1 MSKVI
6 LGLTIS
12 LDGFA
17 EDINGSVNPLYS
29 DLEQLEESEVMTEF
43 KTKTGAVVMSGKEF
57 YMADDLDGYADG
69 YEFQGPIFIF
79 TDKVPDKHPK
89 ENDLISFTF
98 VTSGVD
104 DAIREAKVVAGDKD
118 VNIIGSALTAQLC
131 LKTDL
136 IDELQVDIIPRFLN
150 EGYRPFDNIGDL
162 NKRVE
167 RILVKELPAGRV
179 HIRYNILTI
188 GKF

>member
-12 LDGFA
+12 LDGYA
-17 EDINGSVNPLYS
+17 EDIKGSVNSLYS
-29 DLEQLEESEVMTEF
+29 DLEQLAESEVMDEF
-43 KTKTGAVVMSGKEF
+43 KMDTGAVVMSGKEF

-79 TDKVPDKHPK
+79 TDKIPDKHPK
-89 ENDLISFTF
+89 ENEKISFTF
-98 VTSGVD
+98 VTSGIEE
-104 DAIREAKVVAGDKD
+104 AIKKAKAVAGDKV

-136 IDELQVDIIPRFLN
+136 VDELQVDIVPRFLN
-150 EGYRPFDNIGDL
+150 EGYRPFENIKEF
-162 NKRVE
+162 NKRLE
-167 RILVKELPAGRV
+167 RIFVKDLPAGRV
-179 HIRYNILTI
+179 HIRYKILS
-188 GKF
+188 

>member
-6 LGLTIS
+6 LGLTMS
-12 LDGFA
+12 LDGYA

-29 DLEQLEESEVMTEF
+29 DLELLDETDVMDEF
-43 KTKTGAVVMSGKEF
+43 KKETGAVVMSGKEF

-79 TDKVPDKHPK
+79 TDKIPEKHPK
-89 ENDLISFTF
+89 ENDKISFTF
-98 VTSGVD
+98 VTGGLE
-104 DAIREAKVVAGDKD
+104 DAIRQASIVAGDKT

-136 IDELQVDIIPRFLN
+136 IDELQVDIIPRFLKD
-150 EGYRPFDNIGDL
+150 GFRPFDNIEEFNMRL
-162 NKRVE
+162 E

-179 HIRYNILTI
+179 HIRYSV
-188 GKF
+188 KR